1 KRCGAG
7 FWTQTSPYRVAS
19 RTPSQDA
26 GACGSFQRR
35 SPTGGAANGM
45 FLNTVT
51 PSIFPGAPWTS
62 PCWVRTGADT
72 PTGAAAVAD
81 AELTTPPVCAQA
93 EAESATRAQARVVR
107 TRRDCI

>member
-1 KRCGAG
+1 
-7 FWTQTSPYRVAS
+7 
-19 RTPSQDA
+19 DA

-51 PSIFPGAPWTS
+51 PSILPGAPWTS
-62 PCWVRTGADT
+62 PCWVRTGSDT

-81 AELTTPPVCAQA
+81 AEFTAPPVCAQA

-107 TRRDCI
+107 TRRDCIMVYSWLRRPRSAREDVM